1 MKTSIDKKRL
11 RELEKAEAI
20 LTALQNG
27 GVENWEF
34 YDEAI
39 TPYLKDVELE
49 ERIKLFLEDIE
60 ITLLIGCYEP
70 SERGAGFCACDP
82 SREEAERIT
91 CVFVDDIKKLI
102 AQ

>member
-27 GVENWEF
+27 GVDNWEF

-49 ERIKLFLEDIE
+49 ERMGLFLEDIE
-60 ITLLIGCYEP
+60 VALTIGAYEP
-70 SERGAGFCACDP
+70 SERGAGFCASD
-82 SREEAERIT
+82 SGREEAEQII
-91 CVFVDDIKKLI
+91 CVFVNDIKNLLKE
-102 AQ
+102 